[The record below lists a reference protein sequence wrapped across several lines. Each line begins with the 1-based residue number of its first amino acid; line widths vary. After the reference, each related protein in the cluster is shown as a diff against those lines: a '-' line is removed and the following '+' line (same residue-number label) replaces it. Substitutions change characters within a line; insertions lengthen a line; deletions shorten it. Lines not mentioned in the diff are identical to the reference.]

1 MGLQDVQPGTTDNA
15 CKTCGQTAIVQL
27 QYSAS
32 SANHSPDTATVQ
44 GDPTARRRAVDQTYS
59 HLLRHHLVLLAGSA
73 LLYRDPTTL
82 GPPVGPWD
90 TMLPP
95 WP

>member
-1 MGLQDVQPGTTDNA
+1 MKKSLAGLSTQQGSLVPSTCVHVSKAPDVRGIMGLQDVQPGTTDNA

-32 SANHSPDTATVQ
+32 STNHSPDTATVQ

-59 HLLRHHLVLLAGSA
+59 RL
-73 LLYRDPTTL
+73 
-82 GPPVGPWD
+82 
-90 TMLPP
+90 
-95 WP
+95 